1 MENNNNV
8 SIRYY
13 QPGDEENII
22 ELLKNTFPK
31 WANFDNPLELWRW
44 KYIDT
49 PLRTMIRLVVAD
61 QGIGMSEQEITS
73 IFTPF
78 TQGNMEL
85 SRPYAGIGLGL
96 AIVQS
101 LTELHAGRV
110 DVESQPGQGSTF
122 TVHFPVIEPAIA
134 REAADN

>member
-61 QGIGMSEQEITS
+61 DKIIGCSHSLIFNAKLGSEISS
-73 IFTPF
+73 IFY
-78 TQGNMEL
+78 GDD
-85 SRPYAGIGLGL
+85 L
-96 AIVQS
+96 AS
-101 LTELHAGRV
+101 
-110 DVESQPGQGSTF
+110 D
-122 TVHFPVIEPAIA
+122 PARA
-134 REAADN
+134 RDKRR